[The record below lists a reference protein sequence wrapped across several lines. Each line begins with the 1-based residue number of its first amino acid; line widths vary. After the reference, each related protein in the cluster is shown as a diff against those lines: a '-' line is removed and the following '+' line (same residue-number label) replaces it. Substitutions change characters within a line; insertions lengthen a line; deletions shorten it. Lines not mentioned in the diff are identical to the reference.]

1 MREASDATAG
11 EATAGKATGSAG
23 DATGP
28 AGEATGSAGDPSA
41 PGAAP
46 PTADAAPPTADAS
59 PPTGE
64 AALAAGGD
72 ATADRGRPA
81 PLGSTA
87 WAFALNRTA
96 LTDDVEV
103 TLLAFTVVEA
113 VVRVSAL
120 VRVRRRRDLRL
131 SRVPELAISTLDGP
145 RLTQLTAH
153 VLPQGDLAWVS
164 WVFERPKPVLVEYE
178 ARIEQLDLAYRV
190 GGRSEESARGPWVFH
205 FRLPHR
211 ADSPRRRRPMF
222 D

>member
-1 MREASDATAG
+1 MREASEATAG
-11 EATAGKATGSAG
+11 EATARQATGSAA
-23 DATGP
+23 DATASGT
-28 AGEATGSAGDPSA
+28 AH
-41 PGAAP
+41 
-46 PTADAAPPTADAS
+46 PTADAALEPRLAPPPD
-59 PPTGE
+59 E

-72 ATADRGRPA
+72 VTADRGRPA

-120 VRVRRRRDLRL
+120 VRVRRRHDLRL

-190 GGRSEESARGPWVFH
+190 GGRSEESSRGPWVFH

-211 ADSPRRRRPMF
+211 ADSPRRRRPML

>member
-1 MREASDATAG
+1 MREASDAT
-11 EATAGKATGSAG
+11 TG
-23 DATGP
+23 DAT
-28 AGEATGSAGDPSA
+28 AH
-41 PGAAP
+41 
-46 PTADAAPPTADAS
+46 
-59 PPTGE
+59 
-64 AALAAGGD
+64 D
-72 ATADRGRPA
+72 ATAQDAIGTPRGASADRGRPA

-113 VVRVSAL
+113 VVRISAL
-120 VRVRRRRDLRL
+120 VRVRRRHDLRL
-131 SRVPELAISTLDGP
+131 ARVPDLTISALDGP
-145 RLTQLTAH
+145 RLTQLAAH
-153 VLPQGDLAWVS
+153 VLPQGEQAWVS

-190 GGRSEESARGPWVFH
+190 GGRSEEAARGPWVFH

>member
-1 MREASDATAG
+1 MREASDATTGEATAG
-11 EATAGKATGSAG
+11 EATAGEATGSTGDATGSTG

-28 AGEATGSAGDPSA
+28 AGDPSA
-41 PGAAP
+41 PSAAP
-46 PTADAAPPTADAS
+46 PTADAAPPTAD
-59 PPTGE
+59 

-145 RLTQLTAH
+145 RLTPLTAH

-190 GGRSEESARGPWVFH
+190 GGRSEESARGPWAFH